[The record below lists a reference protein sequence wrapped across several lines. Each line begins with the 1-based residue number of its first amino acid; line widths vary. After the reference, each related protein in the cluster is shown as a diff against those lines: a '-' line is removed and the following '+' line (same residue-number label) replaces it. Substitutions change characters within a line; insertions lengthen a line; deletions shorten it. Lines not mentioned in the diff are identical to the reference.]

1 MEFRV
6 NSESTASNG
15 RVVEVCINDQWH
27 ETSSTTRVA
36 NNTQSP
42 QDISVVISADSSS
55 VMIKWSAGQSIP
67 NDNKIISGYDAQHLI
82 QHCLMGR
89 SMK

>member
-6 NSESTASNG
+6 NSESTASYG

-42 QDISVVISADSSS
+42 QDISVTIIADSSS
-55 VMIKWSAGQSIP
+55 VTIEWSTGQSAP
-67 NDNKIISGYDAQHLI
+67 NDNKIISGYD
-82 QHCLMGR
+82 
-89 SMK
+89 